1 MSSHQ
6 PSGKNMKTKHIK
18 AVSQKVKLFRASEP
32 LLSVLMWGINHSIS
46 ELSHVSI
53 PVMLMPD
60 DFKANGKIKIDNH
73 LFNKENLPS
82 HFKFKEYCPQVFRNL
97 RTLFS
102 ITDHEYLNSFVCSSP
117 IYDDSAGKSGAKF
130 LRSSEGKFVVKTIS
144 KEEVELMHN
153 ILPPYHQYI
162 VEKHGE
168 TLLPQYLGMY
178 RLTVDGAETYM
189 VIMRSI
195 FGHTLPIHRK
205 YDLKGSLID
214 RQASDKEKAKDLPT
228 YKDIDFLSGNR
239 RIIVGQQTKDQ
250 ILIKLK
256 SDTDFL
262 SEQKIM
268 DYSLLVGIHDMDKY
282 EQDREE
288 DDAETASQE
297 NGDAVIEEEG
307 EDSGS
312 GECLTPPDSP
322 VLTPRTRHVMIEEYD
337 PSIDVY
343 AVKGY
348 ERCPRKLIYF
358 MALIDILTHWGA
370 KKKAAQAAKTVKHGA
385 GAEISSVKPEQYA
398 KRFLDFISKVME

>member
-102 ITDHEYLNSFVCSSP
+102 ITDHEYL
-117 IYDDSAGKSGAKF
+117 
-130 LRSSEGKFVVKTIS
+130 
-144 KEEVELMHN
+144 
-153 ILPPYHQYI
+153 YI

>member
-1 MSSHQ
+1 
-6 PSGKNMKTKHIK
+6 MKTKHIK

-288 DDAETASQE
+288 DAETASQE

>member
-1 MSSHQ
+1 MSTQ

-97 RTLFS
+97 RNLFS
-102 ITDHEYLNSFVCSSP
+102 ITDHEYQNSFVCSAP
-117 IYDDSAGKSGAKF
+117 VYDDSAGKSGAKF
-130 LRSSEGKFVVKTIS
+130 LRSSDGKFVVKTIS

-228 YKDIDFLSGNR
+228 YKDIDFLSGNS

-250 ILIKLK
+250 ILTKLK

-262 SEQKIM
+262 SELKIM

-282 EQDREE
+282 KQDREE
-288 DDAETASQE
+288 EETASQE

-322 VLTPRTRHVMIEEYD
+322 VISPRTRHVMIEEYD
-337 PSIDVY
+337 PSTDVY
-343 AVKGY
+343 AVKGF
-348 ERCPRKLIYF
+348 EICPRKLIYF

>member
-1 MSSHQ
+1 MSSQ
-6 PSGKNMKTKHIK
+6 PTGKNMKTKHIK

-60 DFKANGKIKIDNH
+60 DFKAFGKIKVDNQM
-73 LFNKENLPS
+73 FNKENLPS
-82 HFKFKEYCPQVFRNL
+82 HFKFKEYCPLAFRNL

-102 ITDHEYLNSFVCSSP
+102 ISDSEYQNSFVSSAP
-117 IYDDSAGKSGAKF
+117 VYDDSAGKSGAKF
-130 LRSSEGKFVVKTIS
+130 LRSSDGKFVVKTIS
-144 KEEVELMHN
+144 REEVELMHN
-153 ILPPYHQYI
+153 ILPQYHQYI
-162 VEKHGE
+162 VKKHGE

-228 YKDIDFLSGNR
+228 FKDIDFLSGNS
-239 RIIVGQQTKDQ
+239 RIIVGQDTKDS
-250 ILIKLK
+250 ILEKLR

-262 SEQKIM
+262 SELKIM
-268 DYSLLVGIHDMDKY
+268 DYSLLVGIHDKEKY
-282 EQDREE
+282 EQDRQQE
-288 DDAETASQE
+288 ETASQE
-297 NGDAVIEEEG
+297 NGDAVVDEEAG

-322 VLTPRTRHVMIEEYD
+322 GITPRTRHVMIEEYD
-337 PSIDVY
+337 PSTDVY

-348 ERCPRKLIYF
+348 DRCPRKMIYF